1 MKAIVWNG
9 TLATLTT
16 TRPCPR
22 LRPTYVLVQVASIA
36 LNPTDVKA
44 IAGKRAAT
52 DGLLGSDFSG
62 TVLEVGSEVTK
73 SLRAGD
79 KVFGFAHGAN
89 SDEPEDGAWAEV
101 IAAKGDC
108 VMKIPEGMEGWGF
121 DEASTMGASVITAA
135 QGLVQGMGLR
145 LPEDRDGVA
154 DKEYVL
160 VYGGSSSTGL
170 LALQF
175 CKL

>member
-1 MKAIVWNG
+1 MKAIIWTGDHAELSN
-9 TLATLTT
+9 
-16 TRPCPR
+16 RPLPR
-22 LRPTYVLVQVASIA
+22 LRPSYILIQVASIA

-44 IAGKRAAT
+44 IADRRAAR

-73 SLRAGD
+73 PLKAGD
-79 KVFGFAHGAN
+79 RVFGFAHGAN
-89 SDEPEDGAWAEV
+89 WDEAEDGAWAEV

-108 VMKIPEGMEGWGF
+108 MMKMPDGVEGWSF
-121 DEASTMGASVITAA
+121 EEASTMGASVITAG

-145 LPEDRDGVA
+145 WPGDHAGGME
-154 DKEYVL
+154 KEYVL

>member
-1 MKAIVWNG
+1 MKAIIWTG
-9 TLATLTT
+9 TRAELSN
-16 TRPCPR
+16 RPLPR
-22 LRPTYVLVQVASIA
+22 LRPSYILVQVASVA

-44 IAGKRAAT
+44 ITDKRAAR

-62 TVLEVGSEVTK
+62 TVLKVGSQVTK
-73 SLRAGD
+73 PLKVGD
-79 KVFGFAHGAN
+79 RVFGFAHGAN
-89 SDEPEDGAWAEV
+89 SDEAEDGAWAEV

-108 VMKIPEGMEGWGF
+108 VMKMPDGVERWGF
-121 DEASTMGASVITAA
+121 DDASTMGASVITAG

-145 LPEDRDGVA
+145 WPGDDAGAME
-154 DKEYVL
+154 KEYVL

-175 CKL
+175 CRL